1 MASGNSAIGSGR
13 NRMDSCDHVCVPQV
27 RIRRRAVRFLAAAVA
42 VSVLLSI
49 ANAGQETVE
58 VTDIVTELRLAAE
71 QGDADAQFNLGVMYA
86 NGEGVPEN
94 DAEAVKWYRLAAEQ
108 SHADAQF
115 KLGVMYDLGNGVPEN
130 DAEAAR

>member
-1 MASGNSAIGSGR
+1 
-13 NRMDSCDHVCVPQV
+13 MDSCDHVCVPPV

-49 ANAGQETVE
+49 ANAGQETAE
-58 VTDIVTELRLAAE
+58 VTEIVKELRLAAE

-94 DAEAVKWYRLAAEQ
+94 DGGEGGSVRLA
-108 SHADAQF
+108 SRVG
-115 KLGVMYDLGNGVPEN
+115 L
-130 DAEAAR
+130 R